1 MYITTQDFLNLY
13 DIEEFSSVFRTRID
27 MLVANANALIDNTLA
42 PANRYVLPFNP
53 IPEEIKQIIMDIAR
67 YHVMG
72 EAKIWTSVYDG
83 KWLDDLRKRYE
94 DALALL
100 EKIRNGE
107 YLLAAPLIPDSGRIR
122 YYTQDRVFTP
132 LILDSY

>member
-1 MYITTQDFLNLY
+1 MYVTTQEFLNLY
-13 DIEEFSSVFRTRID
+13 DPEEFSSVFRSRID
-27 MLVANANALIDNTLA
+27 MLVSNANALIDNTLA
-42 PANRYVLPFNP
+42 PANLYILPFNP
-53 IPEEIKQIIMDIAR
+53 VPEEIKQIIMDITR

-94 DALALL
+94 DALRLL

-107 YLLAAPLIPDSGRIR
+107 YLLAAAQVTESGRIR
-122 YYTQDRVFTP
+122 YYTTDRVFTP
-132 LILDSY
+132 LTLDSY

>member
-1 MYITTQDFLNLY
+1 MYVSTQDFLNLY
-13 DIEEFSSVFRTRID
+13 NNEEFASVFRGRVD

-53 IPEEIKQIIMDIAR
+53 VPEEIKQIIIDITR

-72 EAKIWTSVYDG
+72 EAKIWTNVYDG

-94 DALALL
+94 DALAML

-107 YLLAAPLIPDSGRIR
+107 YMLAAPLIPDSGRIR
-122 YYTQDRVFTP
+122 YYSQDRVFTT
-132 LILDSY
+132 LTLDSY